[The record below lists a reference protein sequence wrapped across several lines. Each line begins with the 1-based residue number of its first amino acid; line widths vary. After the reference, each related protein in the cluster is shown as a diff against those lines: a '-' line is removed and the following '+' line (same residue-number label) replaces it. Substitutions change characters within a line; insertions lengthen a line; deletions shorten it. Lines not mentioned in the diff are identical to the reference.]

1 MARQNERAWQWGRGM
16 WFRSTLL
23 GAVAVV
29 SMMSAP
35 ASATMRIA
43 EDRGG
48 QIGHYLQAF
57 AMLRSSGEKVMID
70 GNCLS
75 ACTLVLGL
83 IPRARIC
90 ATPRARFGFHAAW
103 LPNEDGTPVT
113 SHVGTQALWNIY
125 PTDVRKWINRN
136 GGLSRKMIFLQG
148 NAVRG
153 LVSECGGTR
162 PEIQR
167 ADAAIKHRADRRAD
181 QKAERHILKRV
192 DTTRRAVR
200 YSAVSAANDRR

>member
-1 MARQNERAWQWGRGM
+1 M
-16 WFRSTLL
+16 LC
-23 GAVAVV
+23 AVAAAAT
-29 SMMSAP
+29 MASAMP

-83 IPRARIC
+83 IPRSRIC
-90 ATPRARFGFHAAW
+90 ATERARFGFHAAW
-103 LPNEDGTPVT
+103 MPDADGTPVT
-113 SHVGTQALWNIY
+113 SQLGTQALWNIY
-125 PTDVRKWINRN
+125 PSDVRRWINRN
-136 GGLSRKMIFLQG
+136 GGLSRKMIYLQG
-148 NAVRG
+148 NAVRT
-153 LVSECGGTR
+153 LVSECGGKRNETR
-162 PEIQR
+162 R
-167 ADAAIKHRADRRAD
+167 AETDTKRKAERRAD
-181 QKAERHILKRV
+181 KRFERQISKRV
-192 DTTRRAVR
+192 ASNTTRGAIR